1 MLMEEFVIKFPELWC
16 ANIVSSVRVFK
27 LDEINYINLG
37 MSDPVIVYSMWFQP
51 FKLDII
57 LCVDTYKSFLK
68 IKWYL
73 NLNYFTFSMLFFLSP
88 LDLKEVVL
96 TDGSGYSSLASLETP
111 ARNYPISRYLISSCY
126 FFRWLDR
133 SYEYRNFLD
142 LTRDSNETSAM
153 HKRWSTLYRLSMV
166 LAFTFDLLAVF
177 LTSDQTLLI
186 SLQRRIGIS
195 FV

>member
-1 MLMEEFVIKFPELWC
+1 MIFK
-16 ANIVSSVRVFK
+16 SVLIFYVF
-27 LDEINYINLG
+27 DA
-37 MSDPVIVYSMWFQP
+37 V
-51 FKLDII
+51 
-57 LCVDTYKSFLK
+57 
-68 IKWYL
+68 
-73 NLNYFTFSMLFFLSP
+73 FLSP

-111 ARNYPISRYLISSCY
+111 ARNYFISRYLISSCY
-126 FFRWLDR
+126 LFSWLDRLYDR

-142 LTRDSNETSAM
+142 LTRDSDETSAM
-153 HKRWSTLYRLSMV
+153 HKRWSTLYRLNMV

-186 SLQRRIGIS
+186 SLQRRNGIS

>member
-1 MLMEEFVIKFPELWC
+1 MIFK
-16 ANIVSSVRVFK
+16 SVLIF
-27 LDEINYINLG
+27 
-37 MSDPVIVYSMWFQP
+37 
-51 FKLDII
+51 
-57 LCVDTYKSFLK
+57 
-68 IKWYL
+68 
-73 NLNYFTFSMLFFLSP
+73 YFFDAVFLSP

-111 ARNYPISRYLISSCY
+111 VRNYSISRYLISSCY

-142 LTRDSNETSAM
+142 LTRDSNETAAM

-186 SLQRRIGIS
+186 SLLRRNGIS

>member
-1 MLMEEFVIKFPELWC
+1 MIFKFELFY
-16 ANIVSSVRVFK
+16 VF
-27 LDEINYINLG
+27 DA
-37 MSDPVIVYSMWFQP
+37 V
-51 FKLDII
+51 
-57 LCVDTYKSFLK
+57 
-68 IKWYL
+68 
-73 NLNYFTFSMLFFLSP
+73 FLSP

-111 ARNYPISRYLISSCY
+111 ARNYFISRYLISSRY

-186 SLQRRIGIS
+186 SLLRRNGIS